1 RGGVYQ
7 RGRGFGHVIEVAD
20 RARGFAPHV
29 HLFVAERP
37 GQRLERAR
45 QAQVPQ
51 GTGAFPSHVRV
62 RIVEQ
67 QPLDRWYRGPLVQV
81 GQRSSGPLV
90 SCRSPT
96 PAAYAALSR
105 ILGDA
110 FSSKLPST
118 LADTALCPSNFAA
131 TRRTHWLSLPSVA
144 TRSDT
149 ARGSVMRPARE
160 SFAPWTL
167 GASSKR
173 PKRPGSSPIQKLP
186 SWSPIKSQITG
197 S

>member
-1 RGGVYQ
+1 MAAGP
-7 RGRGFGHVIEVAD
+7 VALSAS
-20 RARGFAPHV
+20 R
-29 HLFVAERP
+29 
-37 GQRLERAR
+37 
-45 QAQVPQ
+45 
-51 GTGAFPSHVRV
+51 
-62 RIVEQ
+62 
-67 QPLDRWYRGPLVQV
+67 
-81 GQRSSGPLV
+81 RSSGPLV

-131 TRRTHWLSLPSVA
+131 TRRTHWLSVPSVA

-173 PKRPGSSPIQKLP
+173 PKRPGSSPIQKFP
-186 SWSPIKSQITG
+186 SWSPIKSQIRG
-197 S
+197 SVWASAASSVATRAESAPPVALVPPLHNVERGPGGEAGA